1 MDEKKVYYYDWINYW
16 YNKWSKFVKAKIVE
30 KEIDWEIKKIEI
42 YDEVSFYD
50 VINFKS
56 DIEKTNLFFSINWYY
71 PWARTRKNSNITNI
85 NCFYFDIDLKDNKK
99 STKDEIKNILLNN
112 EIDYFDFIIESR
124 GWFHAYKMLEDWKY
138 FIKDKEKYIADWKE
152 KAKDLE
158 LILWIKTDDQIFDL
172 ARISRLIFSQHQKKT
187 NNDLYEI
194 TMLKWHEIIS
204 PLHERKK
211 HINNIDMGL
220 IINAL
225 YKRWIHDIFIEKWTI
240 YRNWKKSDGLKIK
253 KDENYLN
260 DFSHDESTWSN
271 IAVIK
276 NSIKR
281 QLIEETYVD
290 ELSKLEKE
298 TDNFELIRRAYI
310 KYLDKNWEK
319 KDEINTLANSKTYS
333 FCAEEFWIIAPREI
347 KKNIII
353 SWKIQE
359 IINKTKD
366 PLSSKELKLFL
377 ALLNYS
383 QWTKNEINYY
393 WIEQKVEINDFINY
407 NWLNKNVS
415 SIRKQLDK
423 LWKNKLHYYWTS
435 ILNLKTKKEENK
447 LFVVYSILPTYGS
460 FSDKYKKIFF
470 RKHFL
475 HKSFLNIPTNSEY
488 FNFIFFVFRK
498 LVCFKET
505 DEYSITNSNLI
516 KKFND
521 TNLQRIKNSIKKIS
535 KDLWMFDINT
545 RWKEI
550 IFKKK

>member
-1 MDEKKVYYYDWINYW
+1 MDSKKVYYYDWINYW
-16 YNKWSKFVKAKIVE
+16 YAKWSKFVKQKIIE

-56 DIEKTNLFFSINWYY
+56 DTEKTNLFFSINWYY
-71 PWARTRKNSNITNI
+71 PWARTRKNSNITSI

-138 FIKDKEKYIADWKE
+138 LIKDKEKYIADWEE
-152 KAKDLE
+152 KAKELE
-158 LILWIKTDDQIFDL
+158 FILWIKMDDKIFDL
-172 ARISRLIFSQHQKKT
+172 ARLSRCIFTHHKKKV

-204 PLHERKK
+204 PLRERKE
-211 HINNIDMGL
+211 HINNVNMEL
-220 IINAL
+220 VINAL
-225 YKRWIHDIFIEKWTI
+225 YKRWLHDIYIKKWKI
-240 YRNWKKSDGLKIK
+240 YRNWKESDWLKIN
-253 KDENYLN
+253 KDWNYLN
-260 DFSHDESTWSN
+260 DFSHDESKWWN
-271 IAVIK
+271 IAVVKNAIK
-276 NSIKR
+276 K

-290 ELSKLEKE
+290 ELSRLEKE

-310 KYLDKNWEK
+310 KHLGENWEK
-319 KDEINTLANSKTYS
+319 KDEINTLANMKTYAL
-333 FCAEEFWIIAPREI
+333 CAEEFGIITPKEI
-347 KKNIII
+347 RKNIII

-359 IINKTKD
+359 IINNTKD
-366 PLSSKELKLFL
+366 PLTSKELKLFL
-377 ALLNYS
+377 SLLNYS
-383 QWTKNEINYY
+383 QWTKNEISYY

-423 LWKNKLHYYWTS
+423 LWKNKLHYFWTS

-447 LFVVYSILPTYGS
+447 LFVIYSILPTYNN
-460 FSDKYKKIFF
+460 FSDKYKKKFF
-470 RKHFL
+470 RKHFIN
-475 HKSFLNIPTNSEY
+475 KSFLNIPTNSEY
-488 FNFIFFVFRK
+488 FNFLFFVFRK
-498 LVCFKET
+498 LVCFKEI
-505 DEYSITNSNLI
+505 DEYSITNTNLM

-521 TNLQRIKNSIKKIS
+521 TNLQRIKSNIKKMS
-535 KDLWMFDINT
+535 EDLWMFNINT